1 MPELVPHILAE
12 EDREVLTLTIDRQE
26 KKNALTR
33 EMYEALA
40 QAIDRASEDETIGAV
55 VLRGAG
61 GIFTAGND
69 LRDFQAR
76 AATPDDQRPSGGMVL
91 LRAVAGCKAPL
102 IGSVSGLA
110 IGIGTTV
117 LLHCDFAF
125 AARSAR
131 FLTPFVDL
139 GLSVE
144 GASSLLLPQ
153 VIGPRAAREM
163 LLLCD
168 ELDSDRALGLGLVDT
183 VVPDVDLD
191 SFTQDRARAL
201 AAKPR
206 QALRTAKRML
216 QEARGTSV
224 MDTIERE
231 YVAFGERLRSE
242 EAQAIF
248 KKFFEKPS
256 PVE

>member
-1 MPELVPHILAE
+1 MPEIVPHIFAE

-40 QAIDRASEDETIGAV
+40 KAITKAGDDETIGAI

-61 GIFTAGND
+61 GVFTAGND

-76 AATPDDQRPSGGMVL
+76 AAAPDDRQPSGGML
-91 LRAVAGCKAPL
+91 LLTAVANCKAPL
-102 IGSVSGLA
+102 IGSVGGLA

-153 VIGPRAAREM
+153 VVGPRAAREM

-168 ELDSDRALGLGLVDT
+168 EVDADRALGLGLVDA
-183 VVPDVDLD
+183 VVPDVDLE

-216 QEARGTSV
+216 QEARGSSV
-224 MDTIERE
+224 METIERE
-231 YVAFGERLRSE
+231 YVAFGERLRSP
-242 EAQAIF
+242 EAQEIF
-248 KKFFEKPS
+248 RKFFDKPAAS
-256 PVE
+256 D